1 MKTRLLLT
9 ALLIILSVA
18 NTFNANAQTFYSSQ
32 LKSVLTK
39 EISLSSGTFTID
51 NIDMTAEK
59 QSGIKIEMSPYLRG
73 HKIYMNLS
81 QLSLQSLL
89 NSICAMNN
97 WQWYESV
104 TPGTIV
110 IKGYEAKPV
119 ASLNDLPEALRSDMT
134 AGFQRFIAHTSHPL
148 SMQKVYESYL
158 LDRSSAEKANDKVS
172 AYIYQRGMSLGYS
185 VVGRNLQYSATLM
198 MHTLTKSQSTNS
210 TSIPANL
217 TGSEISPKLQRII
230 LLNLIGTGINS
241 LGDSGRMLGIVPSY
255 LYFWPM
261 TQIILS
267 SSPGSFQLSCQ
278 LNIKSHGNQ
287 AGDADQLLDSNP
299 NDLPYP

>member
-9 ALLIILSVA
+9 ALLIILCVA
-18 NTFNANAQTFYSSQ
+18 NTFKANAQTFYSSRV
-32 LKSVLTK
+32 KSIISK
-39 EISLSSGTFTID
+39 EIKLSSGAYTVD
-51 NIDMTAEK
+51 NILLAVQK

-73 HKIYMNLS
+73 HIIYMNLS

-89 NSICAMNN
+89 NSICAMNH
-97 WQWYESV
+97 WSWYESV

-110 IKGYEAKPV
+110 IKGYKTKPV
-119 ASLNDLPEALRSDMT
+119 ASLNELPECLRSDMT

-158 LDRSSAEKANDKVS
+158 FARRSAEKANDKIS
-172 AYIYQRGMSLGYS
+172 AYIYQRGMTLGYS
-185 VVGRNLQYSATLM
+185 TVGRNLQYSANLM
-198 MHTLTKSQSTNS
+198 MHSLTKSQPTNS
-210 TSIPANL
+210 TTVPANL

-255 LYFWPM
+255 LYFWPK

-278 LNIKSHGNQ
+278 LNIKSHGNE